1 MTKKQAENF
10 CLDIASNL
18 TDEDFTDTLYIS
30 IKNKGTKV
38 FANCKHER
46 IDGWLFFW
54 NKNETYY
61 VKEKELGDFI
71 VVEANMSPTVL
82 EIKE

>member
-38 FANCKHER
+38 FANCKYER
-46 IDGWLFFW
+46 VDGWLFFW
-54 NKNETYY
+54 SKNETYY

-71 VVEANMSPTVL
+71 VVDANMSPVVL

>member
-18 TDEDFTDTLYIS
+18 TGEDFTDNLYIS

-38 FANCKHER
+38 FTNCKHER

-54 NKNETYY
+54 SKNETYY

-71 VVEANMSPTVL
+71 VIEANMSSAVL